1 MEKKLT
7 YEQAMSRLD
16 EIISI
21 LENNKATLD
30 ESISLYQEGVELAA
44 YCDSKLKNIE
54 DKVTKIYT
62 SNGLEDYQG
71 DGDHGDNH

>member
-7 YEQAMSRLD
+7 YEQAMARLD
-16 EIISI
+16 EIITI
-21 LENNKATLD
+21 LENNKASLD
-30 ESISLYQEGVELAA
+30 ESINLYQEGVELAA
-44 YCDSKLKNIE
+44 YCDSKLKNVE

-71 DGDHGDNH
+71 DDEHGNS

>member
-7 YEQAMSRLD
+7 YEQAMARLD

-44 YCDSKLKNIE
+44 YCDAKLKNIE
-54 DKVTKIYT
+54 DKVTKIY
-62 SNGLEDYQG
+62 NGNGFEDYEG
-71 DGDHGDNH
+71 DKENGDNH